1 MRLHVGNHPLQRAL
15 PAHQHL
21 LARMDHPGAGDR
33 PHGLCEEADE
43 PGLDH
48 DARPRGFHGSRH
60 AVLPHSHADTVRAG
74 RHLAAAGAR
83 GQDAGQAERGVRG
96 PEREDE
102 GVLEQLPAADGA
114 VAVPHRP
121 PPRPLQGDPQP
132 AGGRPPRGPAGQ
144 HPGRERP
151 APDTGEEPWA
161 PRGLAQ
167 GRRAE
172 DRLEEGVREKD
183 QPAVSGARLLDRAEQ
198 PRGDHCERHWSQGHR
213 AGQGGAAHRDAAL
226 SHRPVH
232 EIRGDAAGPSRPL
245 TCC

>member
-1 MRLHVGNHPLQRAL
+1 
-15 PAHQHL
+15 
-21 LARMDHPGAGDR
+21 MDHTGDGDF
-33 PHGLCEEADE
+33 PHGRCEEAGG
-43 PGLDH
+43 PRLAH
-48 DARPRGFHGSRH
+48 DARLWSRHGLRH
-60 AVLPHSHADTVRAG
+60 AVQLDSHADTVRAG
-74 RHLAAAGAR
+74 GRIATARTR
-83 GQDAGQAERGVRG
+83 GQDFGQAERGGRG
-96 PEREDE
+96 AEREDA
-102 GVLEQLPAADGA
+102 GVLEQLPAADRA

-172 DRLEEGVREKD
+172 DRLEEGVRPKD
-183 QPAVSGARLLDRAEQ
+183 QPAVSGAGLLHRAAQ
-198 PRGDHCERHWSQGHR
+198 PRGNHREQHGCPPGHC
-213 AGQGGAAHRDAAL
+213 AGQVRAAHRDAAL